1 MKQKN
6 IELPDNPYML
16 QNIVVVGGGGWDV
29 RAGGDQIVLSPLYTP
44 SKPSSPNSTEL
55 LTTCLPSITSGLKKF
70 TSLFYNIH
78 VNAKNLMCLTY
89 MYFV

>member
-1 MKQKN
+1 
-6 IELPDNPYML
+6 ML
-16 QNIVVVGGGGWDV
+16 QNIVVGGGGGDV
-29 RAGGDQIVLSPLYTP
+29 RAGGDQIVLSAHHTP

-55 LTTCLPSITSGLKKF
+55 LTTCFTF

>member
-1 MKQKN
+1 
-6 IELPDNPYML
+6 ML
-16 QNIVVVGGGGWDV
+16 QNIVVGGGGGDV
-29 RAGGDQIVLSPLYTP
+29 RAGGDQIVLSALYTP

-55 LTTCLPSITSGLKKF
+55 LTTCLPSITSGFKKF